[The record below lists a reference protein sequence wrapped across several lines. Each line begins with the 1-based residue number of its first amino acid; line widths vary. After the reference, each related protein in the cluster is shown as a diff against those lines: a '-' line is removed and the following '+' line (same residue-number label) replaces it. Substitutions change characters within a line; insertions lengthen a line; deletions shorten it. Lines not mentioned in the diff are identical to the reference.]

1 MTLVNNIKLFCH
13 KQNITVRDLEKRA
26 GLPAHSIYKWDKNV
40 PGVDKVAAVANVL
53 NTTVDNLI
61 NSN

>member
-40 PGVDKVAAVANVL
+40 PGVDRVAKVSDIL
-53 NTTVDNLI
+53 KTTVDELI
-61 NSN
+61 R